1 MNKEENELERKEE
14 VECTIENKDEQKN
27 QGEEKEEA
35 EEKTNKFAKRSTDQT
50 VSSARERYMA
60 RQMARSASKS
70 YIEKEE
76 D

>member
-1 MNKEENELERKEE
+1 MEENDPEKTETARERIKETEDQKEE
-14 VECTIENKDEQKN
+14 
-27 QGEEKEEA
+27 GEEKEDT
-35 EEKTNKFAKRSTDQT
+35 EEKVSKFVKRSTDQT